1 MRMPVLAKRFF
12 LRAGEYRLKQSLTV
26 PSDIHI
32 CGEGRSTVL
41 ICEPTVRTAAIL
53 LGDLDAKNITIE
65 NLVVDG
71 SKEHQEAYDP
81 NSGRFYRTGRYSN
94 ALAGISMRG
103 ETGHAFG
110 NIKLKNL
117 TVINFS
123 RSGVYISDAEGIEI
137 DHCDFTE
144 NGAHVVPGPRLQH
157 NLMIQHSTGVT
168 IKDSRF
174 DTSIRGCGLVLD
186 HCKSLKVEN
195 CEIAR
200 NGWHGLLMAECH
212 NGEIENCLIEGNDGC
227 GFMGEY
233 LYDGSS
239 LIRIRNNKIQYNND
253 YGIQAF
259 GMKETDIKDNLYRWN
274 GKKERQEWLSSE
286 KKLQLEQL

>member
-1 MRMPVLAKRFF
+1 M
-12 LRAGEYRLKQSLTV
+12 KQSLTI
-26 PSDIHI
+26 PSEIHI

-41 ICEPTVRTAAIL
+41 ICEPTVRTAAVL

-103 ETGHAFG
+103 EAGHAFG

-157 NLMIQHSTGVT
+157 NLMIQHSTGVM

-212 NGEIENCLIEGNDGC
+212 NGQIENCLVEGNDGC

-233 LYDGSS
+233 LHDGSS
-239 LIRIRNNKIQYNND
+239 LIQIRHNKIQYNND
-253 YGIQAF
+253 YGIQTF

-274 GKKERQEWLSSE
+274 GKEERQEWLSPE

>member
-1 MRMPVLAKRFF
+1 MEP
-12 LRAGEYRLKQSLTV
+12 YKQLYYN
-26 PSDIHI
+26 I
-32 CGEGRSTVL
+32 L
-41 ICEPTVRTAAIL
+41 I
-53 LGDLDAKNITIE
+53 
-65 NLVVDG
+65 
-71 SKEHQEAYDP
+71 
-81 NSGRFYRTGRYSN
+81 YRT
-94 ALAGISMRG
+94 
-103 ETGHAFG
+103 
-110 NIKLKNL
+110 
-117 TVINFS
+117 
-123 RSGVYISDAEGIEI
+123 
-137 DHCDFTE
+137 
-144 NGAHVVPGPRLQH
+144 P
-157 NLMIQHSTGVT
+157 
-168 IKDSRF
+168 
-174 DTSIRGCGLVLD
+174 
-186 HCKSLKVEN
+186 LKVEN

>member
-1 MRMPVLAKRFF
+1 MPVLANAF
-12 LRAGEYRLKQSLTV
+12 LRAGEYRLKQSLTI

-41 ICEPTVRTAAIL
+41 ICEPTIRTAAIL

-103 ETGHAFG
+103 EAGHAFS

-144 NGAHVVPGPRLQH
+144 MVHMSFPVQG
-157 NLMIQHSTGVT
+157 
-168 IKDSRF
+168 
-174 DTSIRGCGLVLD
+174 
-186 HCKSLKVEN
+186 
-195 CEIAR
+195 
-200 NGWHGLLMAECH
+200 
-212 NGEIENCLIEGNDGC
+212 
-227 GFMGEY
+227 
-233 LYDGSS
+233 
-239 LIRIRNNKIQYNND
+239 YN
-253 YGIQAF
+253 I
-259 GMKETDIKDNLYRWN
+259 T
-274 GKKERQEWLSSE
+274 
-286 KKLQLEQL
+286 